1 MTIPRSSASSSGVIG
16 FAWLLLMLLAMAAM
30 LFCSAG
36 TWRYWEAWTY
46 LGILLTASSLIIT
59 DLLKYSPAL
68 LERRLRMR
76 EKESRQRWIVGSAW
90 LWFVATHVTAGLD
103 QRFGGSEISALAV
116 GIADAFVIL
125 GYGVTFWVFRVN
137 PYASRIIEVEPGQRV
152 ISTGPYAVVRHPM
165 YSGGLLIHLAA
176 PLALGSYWALLPAVF
191 ILPLLVARL
200 RHEESV
206 LLRDLAGY
214 REYTRQTRH
223 RLVPGIW

>member
-1 MTIPRSSASSSGVIG
+1 
-16 FAWLLLMLLAMAAM
+16 
-30 LFCSAG
+30 
-36 TWRYWEAWTY
+36 
-46 LGILLTASSLIIT
+46 
-59 DLLKYSPAL
+59 
-68 LERRLRMR
+68 
-76 EKESRQRWIVGSAW
+76 
-90 LWFVATHVTAGLD
+90 
-103 QRFGGSEISALAV
+103 
-116 GIADAFVIL
+116 
-125 GYGVTFWVFRVN
+125 
-137 PYASRIIEVEPGQRV
+137 
-152 ISTGPYAVVRHPM
+152 M